1 MRRLLGTALVLLFV
15 PRAALAIGPRLDR
28 DVWPTFESVELTTD
42 PDRPDYTG
50 RVRAEI
56 DVKSPVDHIR
66 LHARELTV
74 TSAVVRGPSGD
85 VTATPKATAADQ
97 VTLQLP
103 ATLAPGHYTL
113 VMEFQNQYSR
123 RAAALYRVQTGG
135 HSYLFTQFEATEAR
149 EAFPCWDEPEFK
161 FPWQLQLTVPAK
173 QMAVSN
179 TPIEKTTPAAN
190 GMKAVLFRK
199 TKPLPSYL
207 IAIAVGPFEAVPIR
221 GMPVPG
227 NVICVQGAAPLAKEA
242 AQAAGPILNAL
253 VRYFGRPYPY
263 EKLDLIA
270 APEFLYG
277 AMENAGAIVFADKRL
292 LIDAK
297 SGSAGE
303 ERAMRSVI
311 AHEMAHQWFGDL
323 VTMRWWDDLWLNES
337 FATWMAAKVMDEIY
351 PQYRSGQ
358 NQFEGSYR
366 ARETDARPSTG
377 AMRQPIASEDNLS
390 ANANELTYNK
400 GQAMLA
406 MFEGW
411 VGPAKFRAG
420 VLEYLKAHEWSN
432 AKGDDLWSAIS
443 HASGQDIST
452 AMSSFLDQPG
462 VPYVT
467 IDTQRPNRVVLRQQ
481 PFKSSGDMEEGED
494 RPSAEAQAHERRWR
508 VPVILGIPD
517 AKGTKQLR
525 VMLTSEDTTITLPMA
540 ERPTWILPNSGSS
553 GYYVWNQAG
562 IMLEAMAN
570 DHARLTPAERIG
582 FIRNLILLER
592 SGELPAENYLPL
604 LRHFRDDPEPEVVVA
619 MIAALEA
626 VREPLVSPDLEPMF
640 ADQVR
645 QLLGPAEARMGLAPK
660 PGEMPAIA
668 AARPRVLRALGDL
681 GQDHEVRQWADAFTA
696 KALQGAA
703 VDPALAEAAFPIA
716 AQHGNATLMGEFEK
730 KFEGATIPTERAQ
743 YLTALGNF
751 RDPAVVKQLLDY
763 TLKGPLRPQEV
774 ITLPTTLAEWP
785 DSRDGIYRWMTT
797 HYAEILKHIPSHM
810 VSRMMPIVRGCSE
823 ERLKSARTFFADAQH
838 TFPGAS
844 FVLARTGD
852 AVDDCTRT
860 ANRDAGRFSDYLK
873 SVASRP

>member
-1 MRRLLGTALVLLFV
+1 MRRLCASLLFLLLV
-15 PRAALAIGPRLDR
+15 PRAAFAIGPRLDH

-42 PDRPDYTG
+42 PDRADYTG

-56 DVKSPVDHIR
+56 DVKNPVDHIR

-74 TSAVVRGPSGD
+74 TRAVVHGPSGD
-85 VTATPKATAADQ
+85 VTAEPKATAEDQ
-97 VTLQLP
+97 VTLQL
-103 ATLAPGHYTL
+103 ASSLAPGHYTL
-113 VMEFQNQYSR
+113 TIEFKNEYSR

-149 EAFPCWDEPEFK
+149 QAFPCWDEPEFK

-179 TPIEKTTPAAN
+179 TPIEKTTPAAD
-190 GMKAVLFRK
+190 GMKTVLFRK
-199 TKPLPSYL
+199 TRPLPSYL

-263 EKLDLIA
+263 DKLDLIA

-277 AMENAGAIVFADKRL
+277 AMENAGAIVFADRRL
-292 LIDAK
+292 LIDPK
-297 SGSAGE
+297 TGSAGE

-337 FATWMAAKVMDEIY
+337 FATWMAAKVMDEVY

-400 GQAMLA
+400 GQAMLS

-411 VGPAKFRAG
+411 VGAPRFRAG
-420 VLEYLKAHEWSN
+420 ILEYLKAHEWGN

-443 HASGQDIST
+443 HASGEDINA

-462 VPYVT
+462 VPYIT
-467 IDTQRPNRVVLRQQ
+467 IETQRPNRVEIRQQ
-481 PFKSSGDMEEGED
+481 PFKSSGGMETGEE
-494 RPSAEAQAHERRWR
+494 RPSAAEQARERRWR
-508 VPVILGIPD
+508 VPVILGVPD
-517 AKGTKQLR
+517 VKGTKLVR
-525 VMLTSEDTTITLPMA
+525 VMLTGEDTTITLPMA
-540 ERPTWILPNSGSS
+540 ERPTWILPNAGSS
-553 GYYVWNQAG
+553 GYYVWNEAG
-562 IMLEAMAN
+562 VMLEAMAA

-592 SGELPAENYLPL
+592 SGELAPENYLPL
-604 LRHFRDDPEPEVVVA
+604 LQHFRDDPEPEVLVA
-619 MIAALEA
+619 TIAALEA
-626 VREPLVSPDLEPMF
+626 IREPLVSPDLEPMF
-640 ADQVR
+640 AEQVR
-645 QLLGPAEARMGLAPK
+645 QLLKPAESRMGLTPK

-681 GQDHEVRQWADAFTA
+681 GHDRDVREWADAFTA
-696 KALQGAA
+696 KVLAGQPS
-703 VDPALAEAAFPIA
+703 DPALTEAALPLA
-716 AQHGNATLMGEFEK
+716 AQHGNATLMADFEK
-730 KFEGATIPTERAQ
+730 KFEASKIPTERAQ

-797 HYAEILKHIPSHM
+797 HYGEILKHIPSHM
-810 VSRMMPIVRGCSE
+810 VVRMMPIVRGCSE
-823 ERLKSARTFFADAQH
+823 ERLKSARTFFADQQH
-838 TFPGAS
+838 TFPGAG
-844 FVLARTGD
+844 FVLDRTGD

-860 ANRDAGRFSDYLK
+860 ANRDAGRFGDYLK